1 MPIDLAAKDISIE
14 LFSDYLTLTLGIIKK
29 VKLSRLIIM
38 NPFHES
44 FCLDFKSL
52 QKKIRV

>member
-29 VKLSRLIIM
+29 SKAVQAY
-38 NPFHES
+38 NYES
-44 FCLDFKSL
+44 FS
-52 QKKIRV
+52 